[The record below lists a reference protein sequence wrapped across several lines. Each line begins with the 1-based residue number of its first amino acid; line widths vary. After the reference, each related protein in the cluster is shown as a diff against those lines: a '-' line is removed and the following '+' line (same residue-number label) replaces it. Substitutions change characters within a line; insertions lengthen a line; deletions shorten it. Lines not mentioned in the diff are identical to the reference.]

1 MTKYFFIEESPY
13 KVGKY
18 TINLDFD
25 KFPSIS
31 TSGSYNILPARL
43 MGLSYANYLRMCRDL
58 FDADI
63 IGKDSKY
70 PVAYFTNREKLR
82 ELIKVLNKK
91 MEVIDKLKNGIPK
104 EFKEPFSKEYEQIFG
119 VAPNEVIFKD
129 YEK

>member
-1 MTKYFFIEESPY
+1 
-13 KVGKY
+13 
-18 TINLDFD
+18 
-25 KFPSIS
+25 
-31 TSGSYNILPARL
+31 

-82 ELIKVLNKK
+82 ELIKILNKK
-91 MEVIDKLKNGIPK
+91 MEVIDKLKDGIPK
-104 EFKEPFSKEYEQIFG
+104 EFKESFSKEYEQNFG